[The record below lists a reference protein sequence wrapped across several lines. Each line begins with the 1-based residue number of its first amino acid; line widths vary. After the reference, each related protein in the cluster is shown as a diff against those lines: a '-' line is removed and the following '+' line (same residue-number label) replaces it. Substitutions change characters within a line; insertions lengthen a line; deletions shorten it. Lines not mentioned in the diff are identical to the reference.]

1 MFTLVKF
8 RNFFLAILS
17 GILLVLIF
25 PSFNYSFLAWISLVP
40 LLIAVENK
48 NSITAFC
55 LGFLTGVIAYAGI
68 LYWLGEALIKYGQL
82 PAIVSYLIL
91 LALVFYLALYVGF
104 FCLVQRFFVLHVSSW
119 ILHVLFGGFLWVF
132 LELCRTY
139 FLSGFPWALLGYS
152 QWKNTFLIQIAEFT
166 GCYGVSFL
174 IVMGNITFRKM
185 LAPQWQG
192 KKLHKKVKILVFA
205 GIALSICYGYGYF
218 VINQAEKDAQSSLK
232 VAVLQGNIPQ
242 KMKWDS
248 AYKLQIMTIY
258 EKLVKEVK
266 PLNPQ
271 LIVWPEAALPGYTKY
286 DRDLNCWL
294 ETIIKQSECNHII
307 GGLDVEYGK
316 NNLEKEKY
324 YNSAFLFS
332 SDGRILNQ
340 HNKIHLVPFGE
351 TVPLKCLFSKVFN
364 VLNEMGD
371 FDKGKEV
378 SILKLP
384 MANTGT
390 IICFEVIFPDLVR
403 RFVKKGAK
411 MMVNI
416 TNDAW
421 FGKTSAPEQHFS
433 TCVFRAV
440 ENRVSIVR
448 AANTGVS
455 GFVDAFGRVMKST
468 PLFVEGWLYDDVYL
482 SEKKSF
488 YTKYG
493 DVFACGC
500 SILVVILM
508 AVAKKE
514 AKKKRGNKYFC
525 KNLVKRC

>member
-1 MFTLVKF
+1 MFTIVRV

-17 GILLVLIF
+17 GILFILIF
-25 PSFNYSFLAWISLVP
+25 PSCNYSFLAWISLVP
-40 LLIAVENK
+40 LLIAIENK
-48 NSITAFC
+48 NSITVFC

-82 PAIVSYLIL
+82 PEIVSYLIL
-91 LALVFYLALYVGF
+91 LALVFYLALYVGV
-104 FCLVQRFFVLHVSSW
+104 FCLLQRFFVLHVSSW
-119 ILHVLFGGFLWVF
+119 ILQVLFGGFLWVF

-152 QWKNTFLIQIAEFT
+152 QWENTFLIQIAEIT

-174 IVMGNITFRKM
+174 VVISNITFSKM
-185 LAPQWQG
+185 LDAQWQG
-192 KKLHKKVKILVFA
+192 EKLHKKVKILVFA
-205 GIALSICYGYGYF
+205 GIGLSICYGYGYF
-218 VINQAEKDAQSSLK
+218 VINQAENNDKSLLK
-232 VAVLQGNIPQ
+232 AVVLQGNIPQ

-271 LIVWPEAALPGYTKY
+271 LIVWPEAALPGYIKY
-286 DRDLNCWL
+286 ERDLNCWL
-294 ETIIKQSECNHII
+294 ETLIKQSECNHII
-307 GGLDVEYGK
+307 GGPDVEYSK

-324 YNSAFLFS
+324 YNAAFLFS
-332 SDGRILNQ
+332 SDGRILDQ

-351 TVPLKCLFSKVFN
+351 TVPLKCLFSKVIS
-364 VLNEMGD
+364 VLNEIGD
-371 FDKGKEV
+371 FNKGDEIR
-378 SILKLP
+378 ILKLP
-384 MANTGT
+384 AANTGT
-390 IICFEVIFPDLVR
+390 IICFEIIFPYLVR
-403 RFVKKGAK
+403 RFVKGGAK
-411 MMVNI
+411 IMINI

-455 GFVDAFGRVMKST
+455 GFIDAFGRVKKNI
-468 PLFVEGWLYDDVYL
+468 PLFEEGWHCEDVYL

-488 YTKYG
+488 YTEYG
-493 DVFACGC
+493 DVFAYGC
-500 SILVVILM
+500 SILMIILM
-508 AVAKKE
+508 AVAKR
-514 AKKKRGNKYFC
+514 KKKKKEGIDIF
-525 KNLVKRC
+525 VKIE